1 MDAGKFEEP
10 FMEQCL
16 STRVLRRCAAL
27 ALLVA
32 MAPLVA
38 IGQDAAAPATTV
50 SEIKAGMT
58 VVVAA
63 DGSVA
68 SVVPDAGLSEPIR
81 AGLIKRVS
89 QWRYKV
95 PMWEGRAVSLE
106 IRQGVRLQF
115 VATTSGGY
123 AVRVVGP
130 AYVKDPDPRFALVP
144 PRYPK
149 RENIRGVTG
158 TFAYAMRVGVDGH
171 LSQIRRIYPEGGLD
185 RYAKALDAA
194 ALASIEGEMRR
205 PILVDGVPVSCEVT
219 FPFTFLVDGAKPE
232 KLDLKPLEVGMQKC
246 PVTELETRIE
256 GTLL

>member
-1 MDAGKFEEP
+1 
-10 FMEQCL
+10 MEQCL
-16 STRVLRRCAAL
+16 STWGLRSCAKL

-32 MAPLVA
+32 MVPAVA
-38 IGQDAAAPATTV
+38 IGQNAAAPAAAIN
-50 SEIKAGMT
+50 EINAGMS

-68 SVVPDAGLSEPIR
+68 RVVPDTDLPAPIR

-89 QWRYKV
+89 DWRYKV
-95 PMWEGRAVSLE
+95 PMWQGRAVSLE

-115 VATTSGGY
+115 VPTTSGGY
-123 AVRVVGP
+123 AVSVMGT

-144 PRYPK
+144 PLYPR

-158 TFAYAMRVGVDGH
+158 TFVYAMRIGVDGH
-171 LSQIRRIYPEGGLD
+171 LSEIRRIHPEGGLD

-194 ALASIEGEMRR
+194 ALASIQGAMRR
-205 PILVDGVPVSCEVT
+205 PILVDGLAVSCELTYPIT
-219 FPFTFLVDGAKPE
+219 FMVDGAKPE
-232 KLDLKPLEVGMQKC
+232 KRDVQPLEAGMRKC
-246 PVTELETRIE
+246 PGTELETRIE